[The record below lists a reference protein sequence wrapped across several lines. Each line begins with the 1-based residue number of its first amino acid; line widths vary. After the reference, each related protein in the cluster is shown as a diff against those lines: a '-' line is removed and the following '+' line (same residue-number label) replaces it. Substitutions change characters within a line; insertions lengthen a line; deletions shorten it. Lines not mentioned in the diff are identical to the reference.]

1 MPVKVQLQEN
11 SSIKTPKAK
20 CFVPKRQFD
29 YRDSTMWKEQ
39 PETTIIYYWEHW
51 VLIPHC
57 YGKRNALKYSREDRN
72 LFNAQGF
79 LQLNKKW
86 LRLVEYF
93 SHLKVKVH
101 LGCNLWSCETCG
113 FQTNLRKRGRGSLSA
128 HSACGLQPQTKGDNN
143 ISFHN
148 LDKRFSAVSEQE
160 SGFAKCKMLYLYSW
174 WNFVIS
180 YSRTCCFTCFKA
192 SQHLLNR
199 N

>member
-20 CFVPKRQFD
+20 CFVPKWQFD
-29 YRDSTMWKEQ
+29 HAKRATWTHNYILLGTSSFDFILLWKKS
-39 PETTIIYYWEHW
+39 
-51 VLIPHC
+51 V
-57 YGKRNALKYSREDRN
+57 KRNALKYSREDRN
-72 LFNAQGF
+72 LFNVQGF

-86 LRLVEYF
+86 LRLVKFF

-128 HSACGLQPQTKGDNN
+128 HSACGLRPQTKGDN
-143 ISFHN
+143 IFSFHN

-174 WNFVIS
+174 WNFGIS
-180 YSRTCCFTCFKA
+180 YSRTCCFTSFKA